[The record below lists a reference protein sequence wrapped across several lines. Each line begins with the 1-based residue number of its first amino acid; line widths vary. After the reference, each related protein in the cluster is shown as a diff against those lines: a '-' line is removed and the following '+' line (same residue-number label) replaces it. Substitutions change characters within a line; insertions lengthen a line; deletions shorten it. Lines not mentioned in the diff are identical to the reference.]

1 MKKLTLIILSFC
13 LFISNSAFAVEYG
26 EELKNM
32 PENTYE
38 QTFSDVPTTN
48 WAFQYISELVNDN
61 VLSGYPDGQFRPNNN
76 VTRAEFAKIMISASG
91 IQVKPA
97 TSTSFEDVAVT
108 DWYCSY
114 IESSKEFLTGF
125 QYGGSAM
132 YLPNKA
138 AIREDI
144 AVALV
149 KLKGYDISVADLGM
163 LQTMFSDYDSIS
175 ESAKRYVAVAVERGL
190 VSGYDDG
197 TFRGQKSITRAEAA
211 TLIWRANQYGSD
223 NKIIGSETT
232 EITPTP
238 VPVQTQAPTVVPT
251 SEPTAEPTE
260 EPTPTPKPY
269 KIDKLAD
276 ACLEDYLS
284 FTQKGNEIYY
294 IDNEDDCIYEINIDN
309 GKKTKFTENL
319 SSLTLKKEDSSEENT
334 VIEYTDYIAEQ
345 IHFDAIN
352 DRLLLIGYYEKAEIP
367 FKEAGE
373 VTYYVIYDISNG
385 DYEVLCELKDECNGL
400 AFIAALN
407 RNEYCVIYKH
417 SYFSF
422 RAYKLNTETGGL
434 SKLFPD
440 SGQLYANS
448 LIRNNNDIYF
458 IDGHSAFAIEKYDF
472 SDNSFSAVTDSRAYI
487 PMDSIGIKDDCYYYW
502 YNDEFK
508 KISVSSGKVSELEI
522 NTLSSNVAFDDMGA
536 LVGISE
542 RMIVVNDYTF
552 IFYDHVMQAFR
563 KLEKNN

>member
-1 MKKLTLIILSFC
+1 MKKLILIVLTLS
-13 LFISNSAFAVEYG
+13 LFITTSAYAIEYG
-26 EELKNM
+26 KELENM
-32 PENTYE
+32 PERTYE
-38 QTFSDVPTTN
+38 QSFLDVPTSH
-48 WAFQYISELVNDN
+48 WAFEYISELVNDN

-108 DWYCSY
+108 DWYCPY
-114 IESSKEFLTGF
+114 IESAKEFLTGF

-132 YLPNKA
+132 YLPTKA

-149 KLKGYDISVADLGM
+149 KLKGYDVSVADLGM
-163 LQTMFSDYDSIS
+163 IQTMFSDYDSIS

-223 NKIIGSETT
+223 NKILGSETS
-232 EITPTP
+232 EIVSTPA
-238 VPVQTQAPTVVPT
+238 PVQTQAPTLK
-251 SEPTAEPTE
+251 PTAEPTP
-260 EPTPTPKPY
+260 EPTLTPKPY

-276 ACLEDYLS
+276 ATLEDYLS
-284 FTQKGNEIYY
+284 FTQKDHDIYY
-294 IDNEDDCIYEINIDN
+294 IDNEDDCVYEINVDN

-319 SSLTLKKEDSSEENT
+319 SALTLKKEDSSEENM
-334 VIEYTDYIAEQ
+334 VIEYTGYVAEQ

-367 FKEAGE
+367 FKEAEE
-373 VTYYVIYDISNG
+373 VTYYVIYDVSNR
-385 DYEVLCELKDECNGL
+385 DYEVLCEIKDECNGL

-448 LIRNNNDIYF
+448 LIKNNNDVYF

-508 KISVSSGKVSELEI
+508 KISVSSGKVSELKI
-522 NTLSSNVAFDDMGA
+522 NTLSNNVEFNDMGA

-542 RMIVVNDYTF
+542 RMIVVNDDTI
-552 IFYDHVMQAFR
+552 IFYDHDMKAFR
-563 KLEKNN
+563 KLEKNS